1 MTRIAKSPAFACAIT
16 IVAAL
21 VAGSASRATELTP
34 AGTKLQRVS
43 TVNATT
49 APAVAMVRT
58 SNGALHLVYQTL
70 SGTSPSGL
78 ASRTISAA
86 GKVGAESAA
95 LSGWQAGQPG
105 LVRLPN
111 GNLEA
116 FFGAVSPKKVAAVWG
131 ITSSDG
137 GLTWSAPADV
147 RSGSQNESL
156 AYGSDVTAA
165 MAGTTPV
172 LMLPQAGNLV
182 VQRGIGS
189 GAPTAI
195 VTGSADGSMT
205 DADVAVDA
213 SSGAVVAGWQS
224 VAHDPKL
231 FVQSVAP
238 TAGSAAAVPGQSR
251 NAIVLAGRDNGAGVF
266 GAYTTDGKHVRLLR
280 YGGGSVAVGSL
291 TGTSAKVLGVATSL
305 DGRVWVMWGDD
316 SGGGIAVTRSNK
328 AVTRFESIQSVD
340 SDAFS
345 LYRISGDGR
354 LGPLDLLVDQ
364 IPSSKGPAV
373 PAGLYY
379 ARVLPLLT
387 ASASATAV
395 KNKQG
400 TVVAHKLTVTVS
412 DAGDPVSS
420 ASVSADGLQKK
431 TNAQGIATLTLP
443 GSAPSSVT
451 ITVTSPGYRVLK
463 QDVHI

>member
-1 MTRIAKSPAFACAIT
+1 MTRIAKTPAFACAIT

-21 VAGSASRATELTP
+21 AAGSASRATELAP

-58 SNGALHLVYQTL
+58 ADGVLHLVYQTL

-78 ASRTISAA
+78 ASRAISPA
-86 GKVGAESAA
+86 GKVGPESAA

-111 GNLEA
+111 GNIEA

-147 RSGSQNESL
+147 RSGSQNEAL
-156 AYGSDVTAA
+156 AYGSNVTAA

-182 VQRGIGS
+182 VQRGIGG
-189 GAPTAI
+189 GAPTAV

-213 SSGAVVAGWQS
+213 ASGAVVAGWQS

-231 FVQSVAP
+231 FVESVAP
-238 TAGSAAAVPGQSR
+238 TAGAANAVPGQSR
-251 NAIVLAGRDNGAGVF
+251 NAIVLAGRDTGTGVF
-266 GAYTTDGKHVRLLR
+266 GAYTSDGKHVRLLR
-280 YGGGSVAVGSL
+280 YGGGSVAVGSR
-291 TGTSAKVLGVATSL
+291 TGTSAKVLGVATGI
-305 DGRVWVMWGDD
+305 DGRIWVMWGDD

-328 AVTRFESIQSVD
+328 AVTRFESVQAVD

-364 IPSSKGPAV
+364 VPSTKGAAA

-379 ARVLPLLT
+379 ARVLPIL
-387 ASASATAV
+387 SATASTAAV
-395 KNKQG
+395 KDKQG
-400 TVVAHKLTVTVS
+400 TVVAHKLTVKVT
-412 DAGDPVSS
+412 DAGDPVSQ
-420 ASVSADGLQKK
+420 ASVSANGQQKK
-431 TNAQGIATLTLP
+431 TSAQGIATLTLP

-451 ITVTSPGYRVLK
+451 ITVTSTGYHLLT
-463 QDVHI
+463 QAVHI